1 MRGGMISST
10 LLHLGVLVILV
21 IGLPDFGRDLEVAP
35 PIPVEIATIDEL
47 TRPKPSKTPKPQ
59 PKAAEPEEPQEIPEA
74 PPPPPRQAAPP
85 PPPPPA
91 PAPEPQQAELPK
103 PAPPEPAPEP
113 EPEPLPLPEPEAKP
127 EPKEE
132 VKKEEPKPQPP
143 APRPNRKP
151 QVKLAQKPE
160 KKKEEPK
167 VDQLAQILKD
177 VEKLKEE
184 EPATRRERTQEP
196 PRAQQQTSLSSLP
209 MSLSEIDAVKQQIW
223 PCWSPPVGAP
233 QAEKLAVKIKLYLN
247 QDGSLQR
254 AQFVDGLRIGGDR
267 FYRIAAEAAMRA
279 VRRCTPLQRLPPK
292 KYSEWR
298 EMTLNF
304 DPSEILGQ

>member
-1 MRGGMISST
+1 MRGGMIAST
-10 LLHLGVLVILV
+10 LMHLAVLVVLA

-47 TRPKPSKTPKPQ
+47 TRPKPSKTQKPEPKV
-59 PKAAEPEEPQEIPEA
+59 AELEEPQEIPDA
-74 PPPPPRQAAPP
+74 PPPPPRQATPP
-85 PPPPPA
+85 PPPPPE
-91 PAPEPQQAELPK
+91 PAPEPPQEAKLPD
-103 PAPPEPAPEP
+103 PTPPEPTPEP

-132 VKKEEPKPQPP
+132 VKKKAEPP

-151 QVKLAQKPE
+151 RVKLAKKPE
-160 KKKEEPK
+160 TKKKKEPE
-167 VDQLAQILKD
+167 VSGLDQILKN
-177 VEKLKEE
+177 VEQLKEDE
-184 EPATRRERTQEP
+184 SARRRVQPKERSQP
-196 PRAQQQTSLSSLP
+196 QQQVSLSSLP

-233 QAEKLAVKIKLYLN
+233 GAEKLAVKVKLWLN

-254 AQFVDGLRIGGDR
+254 AQIVDGLRLGGDR
-267 FYRIAAEAAMRA
+267 FYQVAAEAAMRA

-292 KYSEWR
+292 KYSRWR

>member
-47 TRPKPSKTPKPQ
+47 TRPKPSKTAKPQ

-132 VKKEEPKPQPP
+132 VKNEEPKPQPP

-167 VDQLAQILKD
+167 EDRLAAILKD

-184 EPATRRERTQEP
+184 EPAPRRERTQEP
-196 PRAQQQTSLSSLP
+196 PQPQQQASLSSEP
-209 MSLSEIDAVKQQIW
+209 ITLSEKDAIRQQIKR
-223 PCWSPPVGAP
+223 CWNPPVGAP
-233 QAEKLAVKIKLYLN
+233 DAEDLVVELRLTLL
-247 QDGSLQR
+247 QDGTVQR
-254 AQFVDGLRIGGDR
+254 VQVVSGGLRAGNP
-267 FYRIAAEAAMRA
+267 FYKIAAEAAIRA
-279 VRRCTPLQRLPPK
+279 VKRCSPLKMPAK
-292 KYSEWR
+292 KYSAWR
-298 EMTLNF
+298 TLVMEF
-304 DPSEILGQ
+304 DPSEMLGL